1 MFSYFQIEQFIYNH
15 KRQQI
20 KREGEG
26 EGEGEGEVVR
36 VRKRGREGEREGGK
50 DICCKVMVIL
60 YIS

>member
-1 MFSYFQIEQFIYNH
+1 MVHNTIMFSYFQIEQFIYNY
-15 KRQQI
+15 I
-20 KREGEG
+20 KR
-26 EGEGEGEVVR
+26 EGEGEVVR